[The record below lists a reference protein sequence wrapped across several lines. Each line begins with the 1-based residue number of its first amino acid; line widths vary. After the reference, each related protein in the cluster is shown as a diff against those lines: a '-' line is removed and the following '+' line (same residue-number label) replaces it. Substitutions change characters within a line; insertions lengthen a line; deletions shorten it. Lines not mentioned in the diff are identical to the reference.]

1 MKTIG
6 VSLVIL
12 FGSIVFMTSCQK
24 CHVCIAKDQ
33 DGVQRYQY
41 PEMCGTKKELSSY
54 ADQCETEYGKYDY
67 TCACG
72 ESL

>member
-1 MKTIG
+1 MKTLGI
-6 VSLVIL
+6 VLTMLFALV
-12 FGSIVFMTSCQK
+12 VFSTSCKK

-33 DGVQRYQY
+33 DGVQRYKY
-41 PEMCGTKKELSSY
+41 PEACGTKKELSNY

-67 TCACG
+67 TCSCG